1 MILSLPNKLTETQ
14 EQSPSRRL
22 SALRSFGQASGPGAG
37 LASPAN
43 HWAYGP
49 SLSTSIFGG
58 PRGRMLAIPVC
69 LRSLDM
75 SANAKQEGTP

>member
-1 MILSLPNKLTETQ
+1 MVLSLQNKLTETQ
-14 EQSPSRRL
+14 SRISRL
-22 SALRSFGQASGPGAG
+22 SVLRSFGQASGQG
-37 LASPAN
+37 

-69 LRSLDM
+69 LRPLDM

>member
-1 MILSLPNKLTETQ
+1 MILSLQNKLTETQ
-14 EQSPSRRL
+14 EQSQSRCL
-22 SALRSFGQASGPGAG
+22 FALRSFGQASGPGAN
-37 LASPAN
+37 L